1 MTIQEITN
9 ENWDGTTSVYVIEEI
24 APNEFR
30 SYSKEQWDELQAR
43 QEAQSLQIVLY
54 LIPKEQGTL

>member
-43 QEAQSLQIVLY
+43 QEAQSL
-54 LIPKEQGTL
+54 